1 MSGKGISRSCWNM
14 VSEVPC
20 ILRRD
25 CRHRSRRDWD
35 YTHKKNYLLPVSL
48 HSQRRSTLHSSCAS
62 PDVSPRIDECEEISG
77 IYSACN
83 ISFAM
88 NKYVGVQSNY
98 SQVDNILSITHRR
111 TPPWIYVPHLQMMDA
126 PGGENGRN
134 LELLSQALL
143 AQFDQAIL
151 LGCDEKEYA
160 SYGALID
167 RKTDTIRLYGLVSEP
182 TVRPSLRCPTVSQ
195 WLIFLHFRKFY
206 RKKEEKTAH
215 TLCE

>member
-1 MSGKGISRSCWNM
+1 
-14 VSEVPC
+14 
-20 ILRRD
+20 
-25 CRHRSRRDWD
+25 
-35 YTHKKNYLLPVSL
+35 
-48 HSQRRSTLHSSCAS
+48 
-62 PDVSPRIDECEEISG
+62 
-77 IYSACN
+77 
-83 ISFAM
+83 M

-111 TPPWIYVPHLQMMDA
+111 PIPWIYVPHLQMIDA
-126 PGGENGRN
+126 PEGENERN

-182 TVRPSLRCPTVSQ
+182 TVRPSLRCSTASQ
-195 WLIFLHFRKFY
+195 
-206 RKKEEKTAH
+206 
-215 TLCE
+215 